1 MVYQALHRT
10 LKLEQQT
17 HSKPRGW
24 TNAKYFDIEWV
35 IVDNKKSLK
44 KQWIK
49 GVFSV
54 KGVRY
59 LLHFII
65 YNDNEVCFVL
75 DQNAECD
82 LYSATSLKQ

>member
-1 MVYQALHRT
+1 MVYQTLHRT

-17 HSKPRGW
+17 HSKPRGS
-24 TNAKYFDIEWV
+24 TNVKYFDIEWV

-44 KQWIK
+44 TQCTK

-54 KGVRY
+54 KWVRY

-65 YNDNEVCFVL
+65 YNDKEVWFVL
-75 DQNAECD
+75 DQNAEFEF
-82 LYSATSLKQ
+82 YSATSLKQ